1 MWFEC
6 TFVFT
11 MLEPWEKILCGEYAR
26 DEGLW
31 SILNNLVSQPWCS

>member
-11 MLEPWEKILCGEYAR
+11 MLEPWEKILCGEYSRRR
-26 DEGLW
+26 DFGGF
-31 SILNNLVSQPWCS
+31 